1 MKVVLERESET
12 LWLCVRACGHA
23 LMCEFI
29 IYASV
34 LWGQAKRFGTTQFN
48 FEENHLGQ
56 MAILINTVY
65 HALGF

>member
-1 MKVVLERESET
+1 
-12 LWLCVRACGHA
+12 
-23 LMCEFI
+23 MCEFI

-56 MAILINTVY
+56 MAILINTFFRILVKTSKV
-65 HALGF
+65 FVRTVV